1 MSEEKIE
8 RKLKENER
16 TKELERI
23 RGWIEER
30 RKKFAEAGEAQVS
43 EGDAPNT
50 DLKSKDGQI
59 GDDHDRKI
67 VDLKLQVSL
76 HRIQKEIAIENERL
90 SNCSKTSNEYSKINM
105 RLNYLNAIQWKP
117 ERYEPVDLKKAR
129 GILDADHY
137 GMNALKTEILEYI
150 HANNKLGKISHE
162 ILLLSG
168 PPGTGKTSI
177 ARQIAKAM
185 GRELCKLPLGGLND
199 EIFIKGSVRQYG
211 NSKPGAI
218 IDILF
223 RAGHRKLVILLDEID
238 KMGNRYGNNDGAA
251 SLLDVLDNDNC
262 FIDRFLDVPVDL
274 SDIVFIAT
282 ANETKTIAPALL
294 DRMSELEILPYSKEE
309 KYFIC
314 QKHLLPRTK
323 EEYGIQGNSL
333 RIDRRV
339 LERLA
344 EDDYENAGIRSLTHK
359 VRKLCRM
366 VSKNLLE
373 SGKASYNL
381 SLKRAVGL
389 GIISDRPH
397 GQIIKTKIGRVVT
410 SGMDFTSG
418 KESLLE
424 IEALLAE
431 DRKDPIVIGD
441 NSRAYQDVANQ
452 MAGYMAANHKEL
464 NISETKIKNYSFLLF
479 TANLSRLKFDSN
491 HKFAI
496 FCSIYSAFRTIALP
510 ENYIV
515 LGDVTLLGEVRSN
528 SLTRT
533 YIMSALNYGAKALIV
548 PKDLEHSLS
557 GVVTNKNSKFY
568 FIEDLTELSSLYQTF
583 ALRKKIQQR
592 FSHAGQATESVT
604 LQKHEQEIMAIAK
617 KKNISES
624 AAFKLHFDTKTV
636 KGEVDAEDQL
646 TKLIGLT
653 QVKTLLQEIVAWK
666 EVTQKRKQSG
676 LISKNIGLHMAFT
689 GNPGTGKTTVAKILG
704 EMLYKKGLVK
714 SDVFVE
720 VTRDDLVGKYIGHT
734 EERVGKVIRQALGGV
749 LYIDEAHSLY
759 MESEND
765 YGQVVLST
773 VVKAMEEHREDLV
786 IIMSGYKEEMLKMIK
801 LNPGLTDRINFKL
814 DFGDYSI
821 DELLEILTLMC
832 DAENYE
838 LEDCAL
844 IYFRERMKEYV
855 NKRSKNKNFS
865 NGRFVRNIFEKAKIK
880 QAIRIGL
887 NREIV
892 EENYRLLTGE
902 DLKNAYEQEQGSR
915 LTEREIQMGF

>member
-1 MSEEKIE
+1 MSEEKS
-8 RKLKENER
+8 LKEIDENER
-16 TKELERI
+16 AKDLARI
-23 RGWIEER
+23 RSWIVER
-30 RKKFAEAGEAQVS
+30 RKKLDETGKSQVS
-43 EGDAPNT
+43 ESNESDQ
-50 DLKSKDGQI
+50 DVKSEDVLPV
-59 GDDHDRKI
+59 
-67 VDLKLQVSL
+67 VDKNRRIANQNMREYLD
-76 HRIQKEIAIENERL
+76 RIQMEIAIENERL
-90 SNCSKTSNEYSKINM
+90 SNCSKTSNEYSKSTM

-117 ERYEPVDLKKAR
+117 EIYEIVDLKKASE
-129 GILDADHY
+129 ILDADHY
-137 GMNALKTEILEYI
+137 GMNTLKTEILEYI

-238 KMGNRYGNNDGAA
+238 KMGNRHGNNDGAA
-251 SLLDVLDNDNC
+251 SLLDVLDQDHC
-262 FIDRFLDVPVDL
+262 FTDRFLDVPVDL

-314 QKHLLPRTK
+314 KKHLLPRAK

-381 SLKRAVGL
+381 SLKRAVAL
-389 GIISDRPH
+389 GIISDSPH
-397 GQIIKTKIGRVVT
+397 GQIIKTKIGKVVT
-410 SGMDFTSG
+410 SGLDFSSG
-418 KESLLE
+418 KESKLE
-424 IEALLAE
+424 IEAMLAE

-452 MAGYMAANHKEL
+452 MAGYMAANYKEL
-464 NISETKIKNYSFLLF
+464 NISESKIKNHSFLLF

-491 HKFAI
+491 YKLAI
-496 FCSIYSAFRTIALP
+496 FCSIYSAYRSIALP
-510 ENYIV
+510 EKYVV

-528 SLTRT
+528 DLTRT
-533 YIMSALNYGAKALIV
+533 YVKTALNCGAEVLIM

-557 GVVTNKNSKFY
+557 GVVKSKNAKLY
-568 FIEDLTELSSLYQTF
+568 FIEDLTELSSLYRIF
-583 ALRKKIQQR
+583 ALRDKICQR
-592 FSHAGQATESVT
+592 FSQAGQATESVT
-604 LQKHEQEIMAIAK
+604 LQKHEQEIIALAK
-617 KKNISES
+617 KKNISEN
-624 AAFKLHFDTKTV
+624 AAFKLHFATETV
-636 KGEVDAEDQL
+636 KGEIDAEAQL
-646 TKLIGLT
+646 TKLISLT
-653 QVKTLLQEIVAWK
+653 QVKTTFQEIVAWK

-734 EERVGKVIRQALGGV
+734 EEKVGKVIRQAMGGV

-759 MESEND
+759 MESGND
-765 YGQVVLST
+765 YGQVVLSS

-786 IIMSGYKEEMLKMIK
+786 VIMSGYKEEMVKMIK

-814 DFGDYSI
+814 DFEDYSI

-838 LEDCAL
+838 LEDGAS
-844 IYFRERMKEYV
+844 IYFQERMEEYV
-855 NKRSKNKNFS
+855 NKKSRNKNFS
-865 NGRFVRNIFEKAKIK
+865 NGRYVRNIFEKAKIK

-887 NREIV
+887 NQEIA

-902 DLKNAYEQEQGSR
+902 DLKNAYEQEQGFI
-915 LTEREIQMGF
+915 LAEREIQMGF